1 MYVQFSFN
9 YPPLPFKFFPATFDE
24 YSYRWADRILF
35 PFNFPGVQIKGGGRV
50 YVDFIALSD
59 L

>member
-1 MYVQFSFN
+1 MCTFSSRSITHLCFSF
-9 YPPLPFKFFPATFDE
+9 PLPFDE